1 MENRAPD
8 GNMYHGISAS
18 SGIVIGRAYVLDTH
32 HMCVLRHDISP
43 ENVEE
48 ECARFEDAVEKAGN
62 EMDEIRQGAIEELDG
77 GALPLT
83 LLDTHQQLLRDR
95 SLTGQVE
102 KIIGE
107 ELCNAEWALKL
118 MQEQYLDRFSSI
130 KNSYFRER
138 IADIDQ
144 IVTRLQRILIGNETL
159 RTTTSDLTEQV
170 VIVSHDLT
178 PSDTLSLNRNMV
190 IGFCIDA
197 GGKTSHAG
205 LMASSM
211 DIPAV
216 VGLRKLSHNVRSG
229 DAIIV
234 DGNSGEVV
242 HKPTREQFLKYTKRR
257 QNFLYFDETVH
268 KLKDKKAITK
278 DDYEVRVLANI
289 ESSGDLSHLKEHG
302 ADGVGLYRTEYLYID
317 RAGWPDES
325 AQFEDYKKVAES
337 VGSNYAVIRTL
348 DFGADKIAAY
358 ARPREPEPNPAL
370 GLRAIRFCLANP
382 DIFKVQ
388 LRAVLRASAFGNLK
402 IMYPLITT
410 VAEIDKANAYLDEA
424 KEELLKEG
432 HGFDDNIEAGI
443 MIETPASVMISDL
456 LAEKAD
462 FFSIGTNDLI
472 QYTMAID
479 RVNEDVAYLYQ
490 PLAPAML
497 RMLKRSIESAKE
509 GGIEISV
516 CGKMAGD
523 PAYALLLMGLGDV
536 HSLSMDVHS
545 IPRIK
550 QFIRSISVSDA
561 AQIAKEILTKR
572 SSASAH
578 LYMSEKMKDFLEE
591 GAGSELVRNVD

>member
-1 MENRAPD
+1 METLAPD

-43 ENVEE
+43 ENVDE
-48 ECARFEDAVEKAGN
+48 ECARFEEAVEKAGN
-62 EMDEIRQGAIEELDG
+62 EMDEIRQGAIEELD

-388 LRAVLRASAFGNLK
+388 LRAILRASAFGNLK

-523 PAYALLLMGLGDV
+523 PAYALLLMGMGDV